1 MIVAAALGSCTSR
14 SDPDFAE
21 MQGRGQ
27 TAMGV
32 DQYLST
38 HQFEALADGGRIELQ
53 RNEVDPRDVATI
65 RSHLKEVMSKM
76 RRGDFSTSE
85 FVHGQEPAGARVMSA
100 RRDFIQYT
108 YADLPRGGEI
118 RMKTI
123 DPEALRAIHAFIA
136 FQQNE
141 HHR

>member
-1 MIVAAALGSCTSR
+1 
-14 SDPDFAE
+14 

-27 TAMGV
+27 VAMGV
-32 DQYLST
+32 DQYMST
-38 HQFEALADGGRIELQ
+38 HQFEALEDGGRIELQ

-65 RSHLKEVMSKM
+65 RSHLKEVMSRM

-85 FVHGQEPAGARVMSA
+85 FVHGQEPAGAQVMAA
-100 RRDFIQYT
+100 RRDFIQYS

-118 RMKTI
+118 RIRTI